1 MSTNTPWQSFETRLG
16 TAADAVDAVVARIRD
31 AHVAGNGRRADA
43 LRADEAQL
51 RTRLRELRAAGRG
64 AWERHGAGLDRDLDR
79 LRTETAVAA
88 ARLDTELAADPGT
101 FTAAAG
107 AELAARRAQI
117 DVLATSTG
125 AIDAL
130 KTGLRRAMAELD
142 DGADL
147 VRHNHRR
154 TP

>member
-1 MSTNTPWQSFETRLG
+1 MSTTTPWQSFETRLG
-16 TAADAVDAVVARIRD
+16 AAAQAVDAIVARSRD
-31 AHVAGNGRRADA
+31 ARVAGTGRRVDA

-51 RTRLRELRAAGRG
+51 RTRLRELREAGRG
-64 AWERHGAGLDRDLDR
+64 AWDRHGATLDRDLDR
-79 LRTETAVAA
+79 LRAATAVTA
-88 ARLDTELAADPGT
+88 ARLDTELAADPGA

-117 DVLATSTG
+117 DGLATDTA
-125 AIDAL
+125 AIEPL
-130 KTGLRRAMAELD
+130 KTGLRRAMADLD

-147 VRHNHRR
+147 VRHHRRR